1 MFKRKLLIA
10 LGFLSFGL
18 GSIGVILPVLPTT
31 PFLLLSAY
39 CFSRGSVRFENW
51 LKQTSLYQRYAA
63 DFVEK
68 GVIGKNKKWK
78 ILLNIYLLM
87 GFSIFIVPLAPVKIM
102 LTGLTIFITL
112 YLFFVIP
119 TGEEKN

>member
-1 MFKRKLLIA
+1 MLKRRLFIA

-31 PFLLLSAY
+31 PFLLLAAY
-39 CFSRGSVRFENW
+39 SFSRGSARFEKW
-51 LKQTSLYQRYAA
+51 LKQTVLYQKYAA

-68 GVIGKNKKWK
+68 GFIAKDKKWK

-87 GFSIFIVPLAPVKIM
+87 GFSIIIVPLMPVKFM
-102 LTGLTIFITL
+102 LIALTAFITL
-112 YLFFVIP
+112 YLLFVIP
-119 TGEEKN
+119 TSE